1 MPYDI
6 VNTVDGNI
14 ELPEELVF
22 DVGYEPCKVPNKKYV
37 FNQKTGE
44 YLNVVGS
51 NYQCVGHHTF
61 AKSIFLP

>member
-37 FNQKTGE
+37 FNQK
-44 YLNVVGS
+44 
-51 NYQCVGHHTF
+51 
-61 AKSIFLP
+61 I